1 MQTLRII
8 FKFLWN
14 NYGALKILFMAAGF
28 YLIFDLFW
36 KYLVEKPTLTSST
49 RTEIT
54 SRSFPVITVCHLE
67 QIDKSSLESNGIKN
81 LFYYRSGEGD
91 PSYNNGTHQTISWNG
106 NSSKSVFEVYDDI
119 ALLKSAIDCPKNSSF
134 WYRKKRQDSKD
145 RRNLVGR
152 KRLFFNITMALYPNY
167 KCCKAN
173 LPNLEDVEIVKAIR
187 IADTSLNSE
196 KNFTTSFKLYLSDQI
211 SDSPFTLAKNF
222 NLGDEIT
229 ITNDETIELH
239 KRYKVQVS
247 QEHHIEGDPKYPCIN
262 YLEHGEYG
270 KCLEKEM
277 VKSVLKHLNC
287 TPPWLTANKV

>member
-1 MQTLRII
+1 MQTLKII
-8 FKFLWN
+8 FKYLWN

-54 SRSFPVITVCHLE
+54 SRSFPVITVCHHE

-81 LFYYRSGEGD
+81 LFYYRSGGGD

-106 NSSKSVFEVYDDI
+106 NSSKGVYEVYDEI

-134 WYRKKRQDSKD
+134 WYKKKQKD
-145 RRNLVGR
+145 FEGSNLVGR
-152 KRLFFNITMALYPNY
+152 KPLYFNLTMALYPNH

-173 LPNLEDVEIVKAIR
+173 LPNLEDVEIIKAIR
-187 IADTSLNSE
+187 IADATFNPN
-196 KNFTTSFKLYLSDQI
+196 KIFRSFRLYLSDQI
-211 SDSPFTLAKNF
+211 SDTPFTLAKNF

-229 ITNDETIELH
+229 ITNNETLELH
-239 KRYKVQVS
+239 KRYKVKVS
-247 QEHHIEGDPKYPCIN
+247 QEHHIDGDPKYPCIN
-262 YLEHGEYG
+262 YLKHGEYG

-277 VKSVLKHLNC
+277 IKSVLKHLNC